1 MKHLIQRTLALS
13 TGNAIFHYGHQHL
26 SHLPS
31 SQLKN
36 SIPSDLSQS
45 TTDANTGNENR
56 SLTAIEEKISMS
68 AKLLPLRTIVTLDE
82 KTYRPEYYNWPR
94 FHHGVATGLR
104 LSSPRVSLSNKD
116 RTGNELGHVSGLAA
130 DTGYLDDGLLTG
142 DKNDLCW
149 LFYVEPEELNVFHGG
164 LIFGLGLNGHLLP
177 NSRWYRYITQT
188 KCSLVTIGFIL
199 GTCVTFRGTKNSE
212 ITKIL
217 SVHVPALLNP
227 AALAPAAAP
236 PGTTNTGFSIG
247 TSSSNHRMRGE
258 DSLMTSSCLF
268 GFGLIYM
275 GSCDRY
281 MISIMLNE
289 IGNCSKRA
297 NTIASGGTSTGRD
310 TSSSSSNSHGNS
322 SSNMESACALAA
334 GFALGFIALGKGGN
348 VSKEP
353 SGLSDTQLSDTLHNY
368 ITGQPSNTDTTKPFP
383 PISTPSGPS
392 TSGMSSFDRYQPGQR
407 QRTERKRQHGQSA
420 TRQHYNRG
428 MSNLLDITAPAATV
442 AIGLMYLKTENHRIA
457 RRLDIGETTKPYL
470 NYVRP
475 DFLLMRIVAK
485 NLILWKSITAS
496 QAWIDDQ
503 LPVFMRPLHQRQRN
517 MNHRDDFVNRDSSTA
532 NVSSSPAWEDQVI
545 NQAKYNVIAGACLC
559 LGLRFAGSHDSKAFE
574 CLLSQFDQ
582 FMKLAAIQGTC
593 NYLTSKCSL
602 KSLIV

>member
-1 MKHLIQRTLALS
+1 
-13 TGNAIFHYGHQHL
+13 
-26 SHLPS
+26 
-31 SQLKN
+31 
-36 SIPSDLSQS
+36 
-45 TTDANTGNENR
+45 
-56 SLTAIEEKISMS
+56 
-68 AKLLPLRTIVTLDE
+68 
-82 KTYRPEYYNWPR
+82 
-94 FHHGVATGLR
+94 
-104 LSSPRVSLSNKD
+104 
-116 RTGNELGHVSGLAA
+116 
-130 DTGYLDDGLLTG
+130 
-142 DKNDLCW
+142 
-149 LFYVEPEELNVFHGG
+149 
-164 LIFGLGLNGHLLP
+164 
-177 NSRWYRYITQT
+177 
-188 KCSLVTIGFIL
+188 LVTIGFIL

-227 AALAPAAAP
+227 SVLASTAAP
-236 PGTTNTGFSIG
+236 PGTTNTGFGIG
-247 TSSSNHRMRGE
+247 ASSSSHRMRGE

-297 NTIASGGTSTGRD
+297 NTIASGGTGAGGGASI
-310 TSSSSSNSHGNS
+310 SSGNCHGNS
-322 SSNMESACALAA
+322 SSNTESACALAA

-353 SGLSDTQLSDTLHNY
+353 GGLSDTQLSDTLHNY
-368 ITGQPSNTDTTKPFP
+368 ITGPPSNTDAIKSFP
-383 PISTPSGPS
+383 PTSAQAAPSAN
-392 TSGMSSFDRYQPGQR
+392 GMSSFDRYQPGQP
-407 QRTERKRQHGQSA
+407 QRTERKRRHGQGA

-442 AIGLMYLKTENHRIA
+442 AIGLIYLKTENHRIA
-457 RRLDIGETTKPYL
+457 GRLDIRETTKPYL

-503 LPVFMRPLHQRQRN
+503 LPIFMRPSHQRQRN
-517 MNHRDDFVNRDSSTA
+517 MDHRDDSVNRDSSTA
-532 NVSSSPAWEDQVI
+532 NASSTPAWEDQVI

-559 LGLRFAGSHDSKAFE
+559 LGLRFAGSHDTKAFE
-574 CLLSQFDQ
+574 CLLSQFDS
-582 FMKLAAIQGTC
+582 FMKLATIQGKC
-593 NYLTSKCSL
+593 ILLYFDLFSKKLRLFGCQYSHGFSGAYNNECYLDL
-602 KSLIV
+602 H